1 MIRVS
6 KQHPCPVC
14 GRPDWCGIA
23 EDGAVAVCMRV
34 ESNQTAKN
42 GGWVHVIGQTRPIAR
57 CPAAKPAV
65 KPPLFNATALIKS
78 WTEETSLSALYDHA
92 ESLGVSAS
100 SLAVLGACRS
110 AKHDAWAF
118 PMRDGKGNIIGIR
131 LRNEQGK
138 KWAVPGSR
146 EGLFYPEVKSDETTL
161 VVCEGPTDTAAAL
174 TIGLRAIGRPSCLG
188 AVELFQSLT
197 RRLRITHLHI
207 IGDNDTPRKR
217 IGGGWWQPGLEGAM
231 KLAGACRLPFKLIVP
246 PVEALRE
253 WVRAGLSSDAFYEIA
268 KQQRWRKYGG

>member
-6 KQHPCPVC
+6 KKHPCPVC

-34 ESNQTAKN
+34 ESSQTAKN

-65 KPPLFNATALIKS
+65 KPPLFNAAALIKT

-118 PMRDGKGNIIGIR
+118 PMRDGDGNIIGIR

-146 EGLFYPEVKSDETTL
+146 EGLFYPEAKSDETTL

-174 TIGLRAIGRPSCLG
+174 TIGLNAVGRPSCLG
-188 AVELFQSLT
+188 AMEL
-197 RRLRITHLHI
+197 LRSWVRHRHVAMLVM
-207 IGDNDTPRKR
+207 IGDNDPPRQR
-217 IGGGWWQPGLEGAM
+217 PGGGWWQPGLEGAV
-231 KLAGACRLPFKLIVP
+231 KLARHCHLPGKIVVP
-246 PVEALRE
+246 PVKDLRE
-253 WVRAGLSSDAFYEIA
+253 WVRAGLTASHFNHITA
-268 KQQRWRKYGG
+268 QQKEKTHGW